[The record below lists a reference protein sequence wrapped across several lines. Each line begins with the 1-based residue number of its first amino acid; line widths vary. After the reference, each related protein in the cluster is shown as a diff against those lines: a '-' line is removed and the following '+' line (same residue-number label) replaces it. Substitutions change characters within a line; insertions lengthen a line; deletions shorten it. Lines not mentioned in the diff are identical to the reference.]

1 MKKEKEIFIYA
12 VFKDSVTLKYRVF
25 VFAGQVHEGSDV
37 QNVWFQ
43 FPTKKKFAFNLPS
56 VRQAKKFIRQAFC
69 DKQAPEYACIMV
81 NGKIKGI
88 WWTHTK
94 KHIETITINQF
105 ERELFT
111 NGGGL
116 ENAIFM
122 GLWRD

>member
-1 MKKEKEIFIYA
+1 MKKEKEIFVYV
-12 VFKDSVTLKYRVF
+12 VFKDSITLFYSVF
-25 VFAGQVHEGSDV
+25 VFSGQVYEGSDV

-43 FPTKKKFAFNLPS
+43 FPTKKKFAFNFPS

-69 DKQAPEYACIMV
+69 DEQTPEYACIMV
-81 NGKIKGI
+81 NGKMKGI

-94 KHIETITINQF
+94 KHIETITVSQF
-105 ERELFT
+105 EYELFT

-116 ENAIFM
+116 KNATSI